1 MRHSALRFTTKK
13 STSALAKSC
22 YALNLKITS
31 SCAIFQD
38 VKYHNLIL
46 QSDTIESKSRV
57 YFARMKVKSKLICR
71 SLKPNRGAGQNP
83 LLLFKIIDYFDIAIV
98 R

>member
-1 MRHSALRFTTKK
+1 MSNGPGGFGVGVEGWWGVSHRILSPR
-13 STSALAKSC
+13 
-22 YALNLKITS
+22 
-31 SCAIFQD
+31 
-38 VKYHNLIL
+38 NLIL